1 MTIDEDNFM
10 KRFSC
15 SENLR
20 HERSNILHFVKRGDN
35 DRDGQIRCR
44 HVRRRSPL
52 RVEIARLPGVEP
64 LFNISRGRGSVL
76 SLGNRHLRAR
86 YCDLLGAAGSPRSMA
101 RCFSILKLLAIR
113 LLSYTWS
120 EFVLTVQVR

>member
-35 DRDGQIRCR
+35 DRDGQIRCG
-44 HVRRRSPL
+44 HVRRTSPL
-52 RVEIARLPGVEP
+52 RVEMARVAVVEP
-64 LFNISRGRGSVL
+64 PFNISRGRVSAL
-76 SLGNRHLRAR
+76 SLGTRRLRAR
-86 YCDLLGAAGSPRSMA
+86 YCDLLGAAGSPRSVA
-101 RCFSILKLLAIR
+101 P
-113 LLSYTWS
+113 
-120 EFVLTVQVR
+120 

>member
-20 HERSNILHFVKRGDN
+20 HERSNILHFVTRGDN
-35 DRDGQIRCR
+35 ERDGQIRCR

-52 RVEIARLPGVEP
+52 WVEITRLVGVEP
-64 LFNISRGRGSVL
+64 PFNISRGRVSVL
-76 SLGNRHLRAR
+76 SLGNRHLRAQ
-86 YCDLLGAAGSPRSMA
+86 YCDLLRAAGSPRSVA
-101 RCFSILKLLAIR
+101 RCFSILKLLAVT
-113 LLSYTWS
+113 LLSHTWS
-120 EFVLTVQVR
+120 EFALTVQVR

>member
-20 HERSNILHFVKRGDN
+20 HERSNILHFVKRWDN

-44 HVRRRSPL
+44 HVRRTSPL
-52 RVEIARLPGVEP
+52 RVEIARLAGVEP
-64 LFNISRGRGSVL
+64 PFNISRGRVSVL
-76 SLGNRHLRAR
+76 SLENRHLRAR
-86 YCDLLGAAGSPRSMA
+86 YCG
-101 RCFSILKLLAIR
+101 LLAQPVHQEAWHLASR
-113 LLSYTWS
+113 
-120 EFVLTVQVR
+120 F

>member
-20 HERSNILHFVKRGDN
+20 HERSNILHFVQRGDN

-52 RVEIARLPGVEP
+52 RVEITRLAGVEP
-64 LFNISRGRGSVL
+64 PFNISRGRVSVL
-76 SLGNRHLRAR
+76 SLGNRHLRTR
-86 YCDLLGAAGSPRSMA
+86 YCDLCAAGSPRSMA
-101 RCFSILKLLAIR
+101 RCFSILKLLAIT
-113 LLSYTWS
+113 LLSHTWT
-120 EFVLTVQVR
+120 EFALTVPVR